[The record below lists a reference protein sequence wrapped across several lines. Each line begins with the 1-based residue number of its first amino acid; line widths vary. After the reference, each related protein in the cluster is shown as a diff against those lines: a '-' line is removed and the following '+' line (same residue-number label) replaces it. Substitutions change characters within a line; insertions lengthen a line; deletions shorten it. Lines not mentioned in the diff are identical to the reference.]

1 MKDERFIKPYEVRWD
16 QLDPIGH
23 LRAPVIIDIALNTQM
38 SWISAYGYGQDK
50 LSSAGYDPIILKVEV
65 KYKHEATVGETL
77 IDMLQLS
84 GLSQD
89 GSMWKTYHE
98 IEKENGEKVAFVKLE
113 GTWFNWK
120 SRKAMAPDLE
130 LLGILNSVQKS
141 ANFEFMR
148 SIIPKGAE

>member
-1 MKDERFIKPYEVRWD
+1 MRLCKV
-16 QLDPIGH
+16 LT
-23 LRAPVIIDIALNTQM
+23 APR
-38 SWISAYGYGQDK
+38 S
-50 LSSAGYDPIILKVEV
+50 

-77 IDMLQLS
+77 IDMPQLL

-98 IEKENGEKVAFVKLE
+98 IEKENGEKVAFIKLE
-113 GTWFNWK
+113 GTWFDWK

-141 ANFEFMR
+141 TNFEIMR
-148 SIIPKGAE
+148 SIIPRGAK